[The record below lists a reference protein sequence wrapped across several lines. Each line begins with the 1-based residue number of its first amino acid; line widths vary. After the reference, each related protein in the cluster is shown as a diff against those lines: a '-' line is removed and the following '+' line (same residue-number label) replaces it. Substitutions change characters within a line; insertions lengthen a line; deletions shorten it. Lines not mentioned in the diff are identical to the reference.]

1 MQILTPGLHQIYR
14 FCLRFRDPQSED
26 RVTGKVTDKVTSLT
40 EPFFF
45 VHDVHDVGN
54 KNRSIGN
61 MNSWQ
66 ICGRDKNIESSNK
79 SRRKIISTL
88 ASRYIAL
95 KVKNVF
101 FLYPEQSRFI
111 TRCCFVWPLKMRWSC
126 VALRTSYKASL
137 SIKRGRMN
145 SNKKTDTPCY
155 NGPRSWKKQR
165 VTDRQQTNQ

>member
-14 FCLRFRDPQSED
+14 FCLRFRGPQSED
-26 RVTGKVTDKVTSLT
+26 KVTDKVTNKVTALT

-111 TRCCFVWPLKMRWSC
+111 TRCCFVWPLKMRWSE
-126 VALRTSYKASL
+126 ALLFKISSELCSLQDILQGKPVYKAR
-137 SIKRGRMN
+137 K
-145 SNKKTDTPCY
+145 Y
-155 NGPRSWKKQR
+155 EFKQKNR
-165 VTDRQQTNQ
+165 YTLL